1 MIIITL
7 LQILSITNN
16 VVTIGSWSRC
26 LCTQS
31 LGVTDIALKLSP
43 IYMNLGSAESVKNLG
58 QNWLSFAS
66 QILLT
71 QFCIT
76 DFVKYFRQ
84 LLCTE
89 SCEQFDTDSVNWELW
104 SIWHKNYLIHWLVEA
119 FCWNTQMMFNFRNC
133 LTLWKLSFLL

>member
-1 MIIITL
+1 MTL

-43 IYMNLGSAESVKNLG
+43 IYMNPRSWISEEFEAK
-58 QNWLSFAS
+58 
-66 QILLT
+66 LT

-76 DFVKYFRQ
+76 DFA
-84 LLCTE
+84 
-89 SCEQFDTDSVNWELW
+89 DSVL
-104 SIWHKNYLIHWLVEA
+104 HHR
-119 FCWNTQMMFNFRNC
+119 FCEIF
-133 LTLWKLSFLL
+133 